1 VCVFSLSFFSFP
13 ITSRREGP
21 TRPPKRPPAR
31 RCTNVGQWYKTHR
44 APISCV
50 CIHVSSPGTGS
61 PLLLLWSAHFHPSAN
76 FDDLNFFSRI
86 CHFCYSD
93 YLVSASSA
101 LAVNQTNNFSHSF
114 IALRT
119 FSSSSSSSGRNF
131 STVIRPSRERLLS
144 LSSRLLHRVSD

>member
-61 PLLLLWSAHFHPSAN
+61 PLLPLWSARFHPSAN
-76 FDDLNFFSRI
+76 FDDLNFLQQSLSLLLFGLSRLSKFRTSSEPNEQFSTFI
-86 CHFCYSD
+86 Q
-93 YLVSASSA
+93 SS
-101 LAVNQTNNFSHSF
+101 TW
-114 IALRT
+114 RT
-119 FSSSSSSSGRNF
+119 SSSSGRNF